1 MEVDEIPRTVFVMK
15 VFVFVVKKKKKKDR
29 NKEFQNIRNK
39 GGGKQFATLKI
50 K

>member
-15 VFVFVVKKKKKKDR
+15 VFVFVVKKKKKDR